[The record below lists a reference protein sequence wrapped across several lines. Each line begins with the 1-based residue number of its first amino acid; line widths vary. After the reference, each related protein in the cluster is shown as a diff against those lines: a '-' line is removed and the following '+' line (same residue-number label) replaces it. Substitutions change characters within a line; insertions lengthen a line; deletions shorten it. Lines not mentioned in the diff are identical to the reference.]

1 MADTALQ
8 SAAPLICGFESFRAY
23 PYLDVAGVWTIG
35 YGSIRTADGSPITG
49 DTPPISEP
57 AARALMMG
65 ELGAVAAQVD
75 TMMVCGTDCQR
86 TALYSFAYNLGS
98 PALRG
103 STLLRLHNAGD
114 YPGAAA
120 QFLLWDK
127 AHVNGVLTEVP
138 GLLNRRQREASI
150 YINDDVPLPV
160 SVAQAPANV
169 AALIAQSPI
178 VANTAP
184 PAAIPP
190 PLPAY
195 AHLIASPPDAVT
207 AAQDATVAAVLP
219 PVSPAP
225 VFVPPVAAA
234 QEAPPVSQTT
244 ITVTQTGIKQDL
256 TKFQAWIG
264 QKSTIH
270 GLGVVALVATALVAH
285 FFGADPQI
293 SAMLG
298 MISYGLTHA
307 GITENPS
314 TQSFEV
320 AAENALDAIAKK
332 N

>member
-103 STLLRLHNAGD
+103 STLLRMHNAGD

-150 YINDDVPLPV
+150 YLNDDVPMPV
-160 SVAQAPANV
+160 SVAQAPVV
-169 AALIAQSPI
+169 AALSNASPI
-178 VANTAP
+178 IPAPPVNSAP
-184 PAAIPP
+184 PAAIP
-190 PLPAY
+190 
-195 AHLIASPPDAVT
+195 
-207 AAQDATVAAVLP
+207 
-219 PVSPAP
+219 AP
-225 VFVPPVAAA
+225 IFVPPTVAV
-234 QEAPPVSQTT
+234 QESAPVSQTT
-244 ITVTQTGIKQDL
+244 ITVTQSALKQDL
-256 TKFQAWIG
+256 TKFQTWIG

-270 GLGVVALVATALVAH
+270 GIGVVALVATALVAH